1 MAKARLISF
10 SVGEL
15 FVVWQEIKSITYHLA
30 FGGTRQSCNCLLS
43 QLGRACLQVH
53 ASEVELIQERRQ
65 RHMAFEATIVLHYFD
80 IHQCSSSPRYCVAMA
95 SRYVAGRLA
104 CSLQPFGSQNL
115 DLERQRP
122 SSSWKERWEPYL
134 RDSHNTV

>member
-15 FVVWQEIKSITYHLA
+15 VVVWREIKSSTYHSV

-43 QLGRACLQVH
+43 QLGRACLQFH

-65 RHMAFEATIVLHYFD
+65 RHMAVKATIVLHYFD
-80 IHQCSSSPRYCVAMA
+80 IHQCSSSPRYWVATA
-95 SRYVAGRLA
+95 PRYVAGRLDY
-104 CSLQPFGSQNL
+104 SLQPFDSQNP
-115 DLERQRP
+115 DLERQCP
-122 SSSWKERWEPYL
+122 NSSWKDEWEPYL
-134 RDSHNTV
+134 RDSPNTV